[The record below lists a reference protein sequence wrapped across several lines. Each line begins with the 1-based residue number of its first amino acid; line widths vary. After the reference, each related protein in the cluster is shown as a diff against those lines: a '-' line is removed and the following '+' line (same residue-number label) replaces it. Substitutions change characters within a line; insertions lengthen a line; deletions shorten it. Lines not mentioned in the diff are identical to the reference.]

1 MPLSA
6 YDKKRNFEQTTE
18 PKSAKEKSIKGL
30 RFVVQRHHA
39 SHLHYDFRLEMD
51 GVLKS
56 WAIPKGPSLNPKDK
70 RLAMMVED
78 HPYAY
83 RTFEGE
89 IPKGNYGAGT
99 VYKFDEGTYTSL
111 NKTKDDEKELLRE
124 LKAGSLKFKLKGK
137 ILKGEFAL
145 VKIKSAEQNAW
156 LLIKHDDEYA
166 VSVKFDSEKLIPKE
180 IIKKGKDFK
189 SKKETSKPPLAE
201 TIQIIDYQPM
211 LAKLAPH
218 VFDDENYIYERKI
231 DGYRILA
238 NIGKDLKLTTRN
250 GKDYTSHYNQIVSG
264 LKLIKE
270 NAVLDGELVAED
282 KNGNQKFQLL
292 QNYENEDAH
301 TILKYYVFDIL
312 SLNNQDVTE
321 LPLLKRKTLLKSLLN
336 KYKLNNIIFND
347 FIKGEGKKLFAK
359 AKKEGW
365 EGIIGKKAQ
374 DEYYVGKRSDTWLK
388 FKFVNSEDAI
398 ICGYTKP
405 TGSRKY
411 FGALV
416 LGMLNEESKL
426 KYIGNCGTGFTDE
439 TLKNIYDDL
448 NQRILVKK
456 PLTEKVNQEKTV
468 TWVRPELVCE
478 VNYTEWT
485 EDGHLRHPVF
495 KGLREDKNAE
505 DVITNEVE
513 NEEDDDQ
520 SLSEKELE
528 LDGKKVKV
536 TNLDK
541 VFWKKEGYTKGDLIN
556 YYEEVADVILPYL
569 KDKPLSLN
577 RHPNGIDKPSFFQK
591 DVDLNNLPTWAKTA
605 EIHSESNNKE
615 INYLICNDKASLIY
629 MANLGCI
636 EINPWLST
644 YKKPENPEFMV
655 IDLDPDDNKFIEVVE
670 IALLVKNIFDEIKI
684 KSFVKTSGSTG
695 IHIYIYVAQK
705 YDYDFVKNFAE
716 FIANK
721 VHEQMPN
728 ITSIDRS
735 PSKRK
740 GLIYI
745 DFLQNRRGQTI
756 AAPYSVRPK
765 LRATVSMPLDWN
777 DVNEDLDMND
787 FTILNVPDLIK
798 NNKNPWEGIKNEKA
812 DLIKA
817 LQLLSK

>member
-1 MPLSA
+1 
-6 YDKKRNFEQTTE
+6 
-18 PKSAKEKSIKGL
+18 
-30 RFVVQRHHA
+30 
-39 SHLHYDFRLEMD
+39 
-51 GVLKS
+51 
-56 WAIPKGPSLNPKDK
+56 
-70 RLAMMVED
+70 
-78 HPYAY
+78 
-83 RTFEGE
+83 
-89 IPKGNYGAGT
+89 
-99 VYKFDEGTYTSL
+99 
-111 NKTKDDEKELLRE
+111 
-124 LKAGSLKFKLKGK
+124 
-137 ILKGEFAL
+137 
-145 VKIKSAEQNAW
+145 
-156 LLIKHDDEYA
+156 
-166 VSVKFDSEKLIPKE
+166 
-180 IIKKGKDFK
+180 
-189 SKKETSKPPLAE
+189 
-201 TIQIIDYQPM
+201 
-211 LAKLAPH
+211 
-218 VFDDENYIYERKI
+218 
-231 DGYRILA
+231 
-238 NIGKDLKLTTRN
+238 
-250 GKDYTSHYNQIVSG
+250 
-264 LKLIKE
+264 
-270 NAVLDGELVAED
+270 
-282 KNGNQKFQLL
+282 
-292 QNYENEDAH
+292 
-301 TILKYYVFDIL
+301 
-312 SLNNQDVTE
+312 
-321 LPLLKRKTLLKSLLN
+321 
-336 KYKLNNIIFND
+336 
-347 FIKGEGKKLFAK
+347 
-359 AKKEGW
+359 
-365 EGIIGKKAQ
+365 
-374 DEYYVGKRSDTWLK
+374 
-388 FKFVNSEDAI
+388 
-398 ICGYTKP
+398 
-405 TGSRKY
+405 
-411 FGALV
+411 
-416 LGMLNEESKL
+416 
-426 KYIGNCGTGFTDE
+426 
-439 TLKNIYDDL
+439 
-448 NQRILVKK
+448 
-456 PLTEKVNQEKTV
+456 VNQEKTV

-520 SLSEKELE
+520 SSSEKELE

-605 EIHSESNNKE
+605 EIHSESNNKK

-765 LRATVSMPLDWN
+765 PRATVSMPLDWN